1 MQNLIAKRAAQ
12 ELKSGSVV
20 NLGIGIPTLVA
31 NHIADG
37 DIFFHTENGL
47 LGVTDV
53 NEADIDPNIVNAGK
67 LPVGEA
73 IGASYFNSA
82 ESFAMIRGQHVDVAI
97 LGVLQVD
104 AKGLIANW
112 AVPRKNIMGVGG
124 AMDLLTGAKKIIV
137 TMSHTSKDGTSKI
150 LKECTYPITSTRSV
164 NLIITEL
171 AVFEVRNGEL
181 YCIEIMPNSTIEEI
195 REKTEAP
202 FNEDCHNN
210 GGQTR

>member
-112 AVPRKNIMGVGG
+112 AVPG
-124 AMDLLTGAKKIIV
+124 
-137 TMSHTSKDGTSKI
+137 KI
-150 LKECTYPITSTRSV
+150 LWVWGCNGFTYRGKE
-164 NLIITEL
+164 N
-171 AVFEVRNGEL
+171 
-181 YCIEIMPNSTIEEI
+181 YCDHVSYIQRWYEQNFKRMYLSNYIH
-195 REKTEAP
+195 KKCQ
-202 FNEDCHNN
+202 FNYYRARCF
-210 GGQTR
+210 